1 MADALSRGRSRYN
14 QRFALVRRAG
24 IPLEADAVLD
34 HLAVTVAPMITAVA
48 DAQPERVDAVLEALF
63 DVSVDLF
70 GAGALGPGGAC
81 PLLETAWSRLLAL
94 RPDLLA
100 REPRRLAAS
109 LSNAIITL
117 DRSPGARPQQW
128 LDQLKRLAPLC
139 GEVDQWLNGGRVAA
153 WRAGMPQYRR
163 GAIAVARGLPPALA
177 RAALG
182 LPADRDSGD
191 LPSIL
196 ERMEQDPWYVPDAEE
211 PEGIPVPAP
220 ERIPVPAPER
230 IPVPAPEG
238 IPVPAPE
245 GIPVPAPERIPVP
258 ARKRIPV
265 PAVGLEVV
273 ARVGAFRGFGGEFMR
288 PPSVVAAGGVL
299 FARDGPDAWQ
309 VIADRFGQ
317 VLVRR
322 GAVAAADAAR
332 RDVTVKPDGTV
343 RWASLESRFP
353 ALRSAS
359 SSACDGSTLAITLP
373 TSHHVFLIARR
384 AAPIGG
390 NRHAR

>member
-220 ERIPVPAPER
+220 ERIPVPA
-230 IPVPAPEG
+230 
-238 IPVPAPE
+238 
-245 GIPVPAPERIPVP
+245 
-258 ARKRIPV
+258 RKRIPV